1 MKHFMHL
8 RFLWVWLAL
17 LGSLF
22 FTAPAQV
29 TVVVEV
35 LTPPQDAEPGDFITH
50 TFLVT
55 NNSATDQT
63 FDLDLELSQGLSSL
77 GLPSELDVA
86 AGDAIPVFLT
96 LSVTASTQAGTNEVT
111 LTATSQTTPSNR
123 DSVTAVVIVA
133 EIASLEVLVPQD
145 IRVQA
150 GGELDVGF
158 VILNTGNS
166 FNEYEV
172 SVRTDSELMVSVTP
186 ELVNLLPG
194 ESTTVF
200 VRLVVPEDIVAQFV
214 SITIMVTSTLN
225 PDLNVDEQRI
235 IEILPPRPEFFSTNL
250 NLELPLQVS
259 VSIADVV
266 KGGQHTLV
274 FGGNAS
280 AALDFPA
287 GGSIEISIQNLAGGQ
302 DPTQFSVNLGFSDV
316 IISLVAGG
324 GLTAEASFSP
334 LSFSISVADGN
345 TVYLATLFT
354 NLGQASLGGSFSVT
368 SNNDGDRIR
377 ASAQLVL
384 PLELIALQMNFSLLG
399 IDPLGL
405 SPDNQTLGIRFRF
418 NEPRLTVAA
427 GFEVEEIN
435 KSKNPALTTQST
447 VSAEVQSRISFAS
460 NLPVLT
466 LELNSD
472 LINGE
477 GPGGSF
483 LIENSFLAF
492 TLKAEQMLFSVLS
505 IEWLS
510 TTSFLKSLTNNE
522 DFLFFE
528 NALDLNLN
536 FDLFTISARFQ
547 SDQSTDIVRGVTD
560 NVSGASGAISFFEG
574 PLSLSL
580 SLQSFFSQFGTGLES
595 RTAFANVSF
604 GFRVAD
610 ISVSASAGFE
620 LGVSESLNANMSLQV
635 SSVFTFPTPIV
646 GKGQVQGIIFE
657 DLNGNGTL
665 DDGEPGVPNIVL
677 SVGGFRLITSENR
690 PGFYRSPPLDPDAYD
705 IELVILPVSFGTAGG
720 FPKTISLDAGQRL
733 TINIP
738 LIPVGGIEG
747 IVFNDLNQD
756 GQLNANEPGL
766 AGIGLTITGE
776 NIDPVRLRSNSTGQ
790 FALSNLPPGEYRVIV
805 DEASLPTR
813 FELTTPASVNIDL
826 GIGELRQ
833 VAFGAF
839 QRPQGITF
847 APAADFSFTPRNPQA
862 GQSIRFD
869 ASASFDADGQIVKY
883 EWDFN
888 NDGVIDAEGVVVDH
902 IFETGG
908 TFTVT
913 LRVTDNDDQ
922 FGIREA
928 VIEVRE

>member
-22 FTAPAQV
+22 FTALAQV

-77 GLPSELDVA
+77 GLPSELDVS

-123 DSVTAVVIVA
+123 DSATAVVIVA

-172 SVRTDSELMVSVTP
+172 SVRTDSELMVSVMP

-510 TTSFLKSLTNNE
+510 TTSFLKSPTNNE

-833 VAFGAF
+833 IAFGAF

-862 GQSIRFD
+862 GQSVRFD

>member
-1 MKHFMHL
+1 MKCYRHL
-8 RFLWVWLAL
+8 RFLWVWCAL
-17 LGSLF
+17 LGLLF
-22 FTAPAQV
+22 ITTSAQV

-63 FDLDLELSQGLSSL
+63 YDLDLELSQGLSSL
-77 GLPSELDVA
+77 GVPSELDVA

-96 LSVTASTQAGTNEVT
+96 LSVTASTQAGTNEIT
-111 LTATSQTTPSNR
+111 LTATSQTTPTNR
-123 DSVTAVVIVA
+123 ASATAVVVVA

-200 VRLVVPEDIVAQFV
+200 VRLIVPEDIVAQFV
-214 SITIMVTSTLN
+214 SITITVTSTLN
-225 PDLNVDEQRI
+225 PDLNLNALRI

-280 AALDFPA
+280 AALDFPSGA
-287 GGSIEISIQNLAGGQ
+287 NIEISIQNLAGGE
-302 DPTQFSVNLGFSDV
+302 DPTQFSVSLGFSDV
-316 IISLVAGG
+316 IISLVAAG

-334 LSFSISVADGN
+334 LSLSISVADGN
-345 TVYLATLFT
+345 TIYLATLFT
-354 NLGQASLGGSFSVT
+354 NLGQASIGGSFSVT

-377 ASAQLVL
+377 ASAQLFL
-384 PLELIALQMNFSLLG
+384 PLDLFALQMNFSLLG
-399 IDPLGL
+399 IDPLGN

-447 VSAEVQSRISFAS
+447 ISAELQSRIAFAD

-483 LIENSFLAF
+483 LIENSFLDF
-492 TLKAEQMLFSVLS
+492 TFKAEQMLFSVLS

-510 TTSFLKSLTNNE
+510 TTSFLKSPTNNE

-635 SSVFTFPTPIV
+635 SSVFTFPTPVV

-665 DDGEPGVPNIVL
+665 DDGEPGVPDIVL
-677 SVGGFRLITSENR
+677 SVGGFRLITSESQ

-705 IELVILPVSFGTAGG
+705 IELVTLPISFGTAGG
-720 FPKTISLDAGQRL
+720 FPKTITLDAGQRL

-766 AGIGLTITGE
+766 AGISLTLTGE

-790 FALSNLPPGEYRVIV
+790 FALSNLPPGKYLVIL

-813 FELTTPASVNIDL
+813 FELTTPVSINIDL

-833 VAFGAF
+833 VVFGVF

-847 APAADFSFTPRNPQA
+847 APAADFSFTPRNPQV
-862 GQSIRFD
+862 GQSVRFD
-869 ASASFDADGQIVKY
+869 ASTSFDADGQIVTY

-902 IFETGG
+902 IFETSG

-913 LRVTDNDDQ
+913 LTVTDNDNL

-928 VIEVRE
+928 VIEIRE